1 MSYIIP
7 YYYHSF
13 FGYSI
18 LCGYNS
24 KSSEI
29 ELLGKEDINN
39 RNDLIE
45 YINKIFGEK
54 LSSHIDN
61 NFYNILNNNKEQKVW
76 EINLPNEFSRI
87 YQNKDSDKS
96 LFSQYY
102 WVPKQQLYSCRFK
115 NYEVELYSEGLIAKP
130 YKISKNIFNTLYQ
143 VARDKDRRNNPLSVI
158 KHNSK
163 KKNINKETIV
173 KKHRFSPR
181 KPYKRKI

>member
-7 YYYHSF
+7 NYLHSF
-13 FGYSI
+13 FGHCI

-24 KSSEI
+24 KNLQI

-39 RNDLIE
+39 KNDLIE

-61 NFYNILNNNKEQKVW
+61 NFYNISIDNKEKKIW
-76 EINLPNEFSRI
+76 EINLPNQFSRI
-87 YQNKDSDKS
+87 YQNKNSDKS

-102 WVPKQQLYSCRFK
+102 WLPKQQLYSCKFQDFK
-115 NYEVELYSEGLIAKP
+115 VELYNEDLIAKP
-130 YKISKNIFNTLYQ
+130 YKISENLYNTMYKIGKEKQ
-143 VARDKDRRNNPLSVI
+143 RRNNPLSVI
-158 KHNSK
+158 KHNTK
-163 KKNINKETIV
+163 KLVNKETLV

-181 KPYKRKI
+181 KSYKRKI